1 MRVEPVVVLVCASF
15 ILLGL
20 YLFLRLITA
29 WGRRRAIERVVI
41 GQISTVVRQNMPL
54 ATALSLA
61 AESEREAARTNLK
74 QISSLLGRG
83 LDLSRAVQLGFP
95 NCSAIVVSLIA
106 AGQQAGQLPLALE
119 QAEQYLMERDRQ
131 KERFNPVV
139 WPYFVIVLITL
150 TLVLTGIMIFVIPKF
165 RVIFQDFSTQLPG
178 VTRLMLGFAEA
189 CAGILWLVF
198 VALMVGIPV
207 GTYLSL
213 RPRRLPNPSVVSRA
227 ADWLRW
233 YCPVLRWM
241 DFGKGMSILLQT
253 LRICLR
259 AGMSLHTAARVA
271 ATIDV
276 NSRLRRRMSRFADLL
291 VGGTN
296 VREASLQA
304 GLGKLV
310 SMVLAGG
317 QQSHDMDSALRYA
330 ADYYQAVFGRK
341 WIVLRNMAWPV
352 SVMIMASLV
361 GTVVVALFM
370 PLVTLVNSVS

>member
-165 RVIFQDFSTQLPG
+165 RVIFQDFSPQLPG

-189 CAGILWLVF
+189 CAGILW
-198 VALMVGIPV
+198 
-207 GTYLSL
+207 
-213 RPRRLPNPSVVSRA
+213 
-227 ADWLRW
+227 
-233 YCPVLRWM
+233 
-241 DFGKGMSILLQT
+241 
-253 LRICLR
+253 
-259 AGMSLHTAARVA
+259 
-271 ATIDV
+271 
-276 NSRLRRRMSRFADLL
+276 
-291 VGGTN
+291 
-296 VREASLQA
+296 
-304 GLGKLV
+304 
-310 SMVLAGG
+310 
-317 QQSHDMDSALRYA
+317 
-330 ADYYQAVFGRK
+330 
-341 WIVLRNMAWPV
+341 
-352 SVMIMASLV
+352 
-361 GTVVVALFM
+361 
-370 PLVTLVNSVS
+370 